1 MPARSIVRP
10 TLSGRFSNTPA
21 SSPTTINTSPNQG
34 VAAPPSSATQPAA
47 AAPAATTQFQ
57 GTGYNRTVQVQF
69 TAPNGARG
77 IVELTP
83 QGAQI
88 TKNPTFTEPIKN
100 TRGQVVGTG
109 TFDYAVSG
117 KEITSKLIS
126 FTGTTQTTQI
136 NTTTNTAIG
145 TISEIGAISY
155 AYALKNGELVP
166 EITGSTGGIYYQS
179 ARQQSQ
185 YNKAQQALQQAE
197 FNLQYGTHLEDIII
211 PQLAAQSVAA
221 GEKGEYN
228 YSTALFYALQAYTQ
242 NANQLLFQPVF
253 TKGEFAGYNASGLV
267 TAATAVMNA
276 NKPEEVA
283 ALTTTGIKPLQVQV
297 SDAIYG
303 SVGGKTQELGTLQFT
318 PTETSTGLSFSYA
331 GFTPSIVQVSG
342 TGYYAGIYTSYNPST
357 GQLAINP
364 KNYAYVTGNLQ
375 TTTLLNGEVL
385 STITMPSGFGIGAQF
400 GSLNVINAKNIPI
413 SNSEYGGALESYSSF
428 GGVGSYKL
436 TYPGTFPSLI
446 SEAASLGKGVSITYS
461 ELRQFNPATGAISY
475 TSSNSIS
482 IPGLGT
488 QALPQAPTTQAYT
501 YKGSKYTFSFNPS
514 SATYDISGVAQP
526 AKTDFFAAM
535 KRSVAALRDQ
545 ETIQYNFGTLGGVT
559 GYEVTTASGLQSGAN
574 YATPKPVAEG
584 NVAQPTFMGNALV
597 LPAQQ
602 YLKYISNVDANTN
615 AYELSVSLNAQQAQI
630 NQSNAQLPVIGGTLV
645 AISKYFNPGFKAI
658 EGGEEVRAGYTIQGL
673 ETFGAGLVQ
682 GEAPVFIVMEP
693 AAALTNAAI
702 SGSAQAAT
710 NFIAAKPLSS
720 GVATAA
726 SVGAV
731 AGGIFGA
738 TLPASTTDI
747 QAAKTVGINAVRL
760 GLGFGAFNTALTV
773 SELAFGGS
781 PAPSS
786 GATGGI
792 SPKTQSQ
799 ASAGKAQSSFSLL
812 SNSTPSEYLNVGLS
826 SFAEGFTIGT
836 EVSGVV
842 GTLGTTLTGAAKT
855 STTAKAIQSLIQN
868 TALVTVGTGSL
879 TAGTTLAEGG
889 TLRQAVVGGVTSA
902 ATTYGFFAL
911 EAQLNPQLQL
921 ESEGEPSKVI
931 AVRSGP
937 EGQGSGTVVSSIA
950 KDYNEVVLSADQ
962 QDAIRS
968 IAAKTTIENLQTQSD
983 AIARILKTTPA
994 ELEITTEL
1002 PPGAT
1007 GAYSTKYSLIGIDP
1021 NQPADELPQTI
1032 IHENIHNFFAK
1043 GNQDIVNSYH
1053 YTADMAT
1060 YLNELGYARDLF
1072 KDEGI
1077 AFDLTSRI
1085 LSQSGGVY
1093 LSSGGE
1099 LTDIS
1104 IEEEGTV
1111 RTGKYGSAEY
1121 RAVVNTPY
1129 KNGNI
1134 MDVYT
1139 GAAKTLTVDSATS
1152 SEQSLI
1158 FESNAKVE
1166 RTVTIN
1172 PTKLRSF
1179 LGLGAKVITD
1189 EFFVTAPEAVSTLLG
1204 ENPAVVVSQ
1213 PQGITT
1219 SSELRDVYSV
1229 KGLTSS
1235 GQSTIFKQSISTPL
1249 GQEWLG
1255 EAGNTEGFNFVG
1267 KTSKLVMY
1275 EVGPGDELPSA
1286 KDLLGGSSDE
1296 MKVSPYEGPK
1306 SSTMKPFGPSAE
1318 IPTATPPEV
1327 SGATSVSPSI
1337 SPSASP
1343 IPSAS
1348 PSSGIGEA
1356 QMQLT
1361 STMPK
1366 TQVAATSS
1374 SVFSAGAPVYAGAE
1388 ETTYALPLVRSGTRS
1403 MMQPL
1408 GSIGSINPVT
1418 SRTSKVS
1425 IVGIDPYA
1433 IAKQQPASNLIT
1445 GTYRTQLQ
1453 PSKQGIIN
1461 SNKLSDI
1468 LNNSSLTNRTS
1479 KLNVGVHQPY
1489 AQSQNQ
1495 PLAQPFVQ
1503 LHPQTQKQPSQQV
1516 HEQPNPQPYRTP
1528 PPTLTPP
1535 DVPTYELAF
1544 AAAPNRPVKP
1554 TKPTKRAHPQPPQA
1568 TFHYVNDLTSALF
1581 HIKGSKKNKIYGSFG
1596 FFRPV

>member
-1 MPARSIVRP
+1 
-10 TLSGRFSNTPA
+10 
-21 SSPTTINTSPNQG
+21 
-34 VAAPPSSATQPAA
+34 
-47 AAPAATTQFQ
+47 
-57 GTGYNRTVQVQF
+57 
-69 TAPNGARG
+69 
-77 IVELTP
+77 
-83 QGAQI
+83 
-88 TKNPTFTEPIKN
+88 
-100 TRGQVVGTG
+100 VVGTG

-166 EITGSTGGIYYQS
+166 EITASTGGIYYQS

-185 YNKAQQALQQAE
+185 YNKAQEALQQAE
-197 FNLQYGTHLEDIII
+197 FNLQYGTHLEDITI

-673 ETFGAGLVQ
+673 ETFGAGLIQ

-710 NFIAAKPLSS
+710 NLLSAKPLSS

-726 SVGAV
+726 SVGAI

-826 SFAEGFTIGT
+826 SFAQGFG
-836 EVSGVV
+836 
-842 GTLGTTLTGAAKT
+842 
-855 STTAKAIQSLIQN
+855 
-868 TALVTVGTGSL
+868 
-879 TAGTTLAEGG
+879 
-889 TLRQAVVGGVTSA
+889 LRI
-902 ATTYGFFAL
+902 Y
-911 EAQLNPQLQL
+911 
-921 ESEGEPSKVI
+921 
-931 AVRSGP
+931 
-937 EGQGSGTVVSSIA
+937 
-950 KDYNEVVLSADQ
+950 
-962 QDAIRS
+962 
-968 IAAKTTIENLQTQSD
+968 
-983 AIARILKTTPA
+983 
-994 ELEITTEL
+994 ITRL
-1002 PPGAT
+1002 C
-1007 GAYSTKYSLIGIDP
+1007 
-1021 NQPADELPQTI
+1021 
-1032 IHENIHNFFAK
+1032 FW
-1043 GNQDIVNSYH
+1043 
-1053 YTADMAT
+1053 
-1060 YLNELGYARDLF
+1060 
-1072 KDEGI
+1072 
-1077 AFDLTSRI
+1077 
-1085 LSQSGGVY
+1085 
-1093 LSSGGE
+1093 
-1099 LTDIS
+1099 
-1104 IEEEGTV
+1104 
-1111 RTGKYGSAEY
+1111 
-1121 RAVVNTPY
+1121 
-1129 KNGNI
+1129 
-1134 MDVYT
+1134 
-1139 GAAKTLTVDSATS
+1139 
-1152 SEQSLI
+1152 
-1158 FESNAKVE
+1158 
-1166 RTVTIN
+1166 
-1172 PTKLRSF
+1172 LRC
-1179 LGLGAKVITD
+1179 
-1189 EFFVTAPEAVSTLLG
+1189 
-1204 ENPAVVVSQ
+1204 
-1213 PQGITT
+1213 
-1219 SSELRDVYSV
+1219 
-1229 KGLTSS
+1229 
-1235 GQSTIFKQSISTPL
+1235 
-1249 GQEWLG
+1249 
-1255 EAGNTEGFNFVG
+1255 
-1267 KTSKLVMY
+1267 
-1275 EVGPGDELPSA
+1275 
-1286 KDLLGGSSDE
+1286 
-1296 MKVSPYEGPK
+1296 
-1306 SSTMKPFGPSAE
+1306 
-1318 IPTATPPEV
+1318 
-1327 SGATSVSPSI
+1327 
-1337 SPSASP
+1337 
-1343 IPSAS
+1343 
-1348 PSSGIGEA
+1348 
-1356 QMQLT
+1356 
-1361 STMPK
+1361 
-1366 TQVAATSS
+1366 
-1374 SVFSAGAPVYAGAE
+1374 
-1388 ETTYALPLVRSGTRS
+1388 
-1403 MMQPL
+1403 
-1408 GSIGSINPVT
+1408 
-1418 SRTSKVS
+1418 
-1425 IVGIDPYA
+1425 
-1433 IAKQQPASNLIT
+1433 
-1445 GTYRTQLQ
+1445 
-1453 PSKQGIIN
+1453 
-1461 SNKLSDI
+1461 
-1468 LNNSSLTNRTS
+1468 
-1479 KLNVGVHQPY
+1479 
-1489 AQSQNQ
+1489 
-1495 PLAQPFVQ
+1495 
-1503 LHPQTQKQPSQQV
+1503 
-1516 HEQPNPQPYRTP
+1516 
-1528 PPTLTPP
+1528 
-1535 DVPTYELAF
+1535 
-1544 AAAPNRPVKP
+1544 
-1554 TKPTKRAHPQPPQA
+1554 
-1568 TFHYVNDLTSALF
+1568 
-1581 HIKGSKKNKIYGSFG
+1581 
-1596 FFRPV
+1596 